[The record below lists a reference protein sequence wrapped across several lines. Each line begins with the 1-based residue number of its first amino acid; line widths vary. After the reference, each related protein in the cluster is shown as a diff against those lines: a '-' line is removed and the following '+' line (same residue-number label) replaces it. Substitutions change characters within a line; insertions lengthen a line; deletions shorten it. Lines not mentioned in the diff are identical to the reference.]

1 MLPSRS
7 LSLTNLST
15 LVLFH
20 PLLILPYETQIIL
33 PLIYSCIWRITVG
46 FITGTLCCTSKTPW
60 LTDSSH
66 KKQPTFLYILSPP
79 PSPSECLLILG
90 DPVQVLTTYENILDL
105 LRQSSCFFVFFCFVC
120 FPLRGI
126 WAFFFSPQNKLYFH
140 AIIFSGSCFPCFFR

>member
-105 LRQSSCFFVFFCFVC
+105 LRQSFLVFLCFFVLFV
-120 FPLRGI
+120 FPSEESEP
-126 WAFFFSPQNKLYFH
+126 FFFPPK
-140 AIIFSGSCFPCFFR
+140 